1 MRVAAAWLVAVAG
14 VLVYGGARAQTA
26 PAPGAAPAS
35 APSKAP
41 PPSKP
46 PSTSPGADDAAPTP
60 PGTRAE
66 AEAAAAQR
74 AAQELEARVIELQR
88 AFQALERQR
97 ASHNDIRKRLDELEA
112 RVHEQE
118 RREAALA
125 GGGDGETSVLQFR
138 DNGVVVRSP
147 DGRFLLRPGLRL
159 QTFYVG
165 ELASL
170 GPMDTAAADRSAF
183 VLAHA
188 EVILEGH
195 AGSPAFEYRLQF
207 DGAESPTVK
216 DAFVQWRGWR
226 SVAVRAGQFKVPYG
240 LQRLT
245 WSAELEFVTISE
257 AMRSFSLERD
267 LGLAV
272 LGRPLAGRLHYE
284 LAVLNGAGALV
295 PNNNLDLAYAARVV
309 ASPFGALPP
318 GEGDIEH
325 HTRPLLHVGVSGYYN
340 LAPTDVR
347 LRTNNPAANIDVD
360 GDGRADNVAIWQ
372 GGFELRA
379 LWRGAS
385 LQAEWFGRVEDP
397 GVAGAVRNYWGGYV
411 QAGYFVLPT
420 RLQVAGRLGR
430 SDIPLYGATTDE
442 HLRRGTRIDEQ
453 SVAVSSYFRGRLI
466 KLQVDYSHLSSP
478 DATSA
483 PGIHRVRAAA
493 QLGF

>member
-14 VLVYGGARAQTA
+14 VLSYGVARAQTA
-26 PAPGAAPAS
+26 PPAAPAVS
-35 APSKAP
+35 PAPSKAP
-41 PPSKP
+41 AASKP
-46 PSTSPGADDAAPTP
+46 ASPAAGADGAPTP

-66 AEAAAAQR
+66 AEAAAAQQ

-97 ASHNDIRKRLDELEA
+97 ASSDDVRKRLDELDA
-112 RVHEQE
+112 RVREQE
-118 RREAALA
+118 RREAALTS
-125 GGGDGETSVLQFR
+125 GGDGDTSVLQFR
-138 DNGVVVRSP
+138 DNGFVVRSP
-147 DGRFLLRPGLRL
+147 DGRFLLRPRARV

-170 GPMDTAAADRSAF
+170 GPMDTADADRSTF
-183 VLAHA
+183 LLAHA

-207 DGAESPTVK
+207 DGAESPMVK
-216 DAFVQWRGWR
+216 DAFVQWHGLRT
-226 SVAVRAGQFKVPYG
+226 VAVRAGQFKVPFG

-267 LGLAV
+267 TGLAI
-272 LGRPLAGRLHYE
+272 LGQPLAGRLHYE
-284 LAVLNGAGALV
+284 LAVLNGAGALA

-309 ASPFGALPP
+309 AAPFGPLPP

-340 LAPTDVR
+340 LAPTDIRV
-347 LRTNNPAANIDVD
+347 RTNNPAANIDLNA
-360 GDGRADNVAIWQ
+360 DGRVDNVAIWQ

-430 SDIPLYGATTDE
+430 SDMPLYGATADE
-442 HLRRGTRIDEQ
+442 HLRRGPRIDEQ

-466 KLQVDYSHLSSP
+466 KLQVDYSHLSAP

-483 PGIHRVRAAA
+483 PDIHRLRAAA